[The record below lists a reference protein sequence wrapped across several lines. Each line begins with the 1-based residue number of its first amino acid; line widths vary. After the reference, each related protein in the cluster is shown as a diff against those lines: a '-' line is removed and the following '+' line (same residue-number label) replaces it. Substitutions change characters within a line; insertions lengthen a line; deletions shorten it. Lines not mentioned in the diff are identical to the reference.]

1 MKSVVYSRAQATSAH
16 DSSLVYRIISEK
28 QQLDSDQRGFYV
40 SFRSAT
46 RTALRGPAL
55 TFRDNPFAVGDNAA
69 MHYEPDA
76 LIIMQ
81 DGLISA
87 FGDYASL
94 RSTLDDTP
102 ITHYP
107 DGLIMSGFIDA
118 HVHYPQTQII
128 GSYGARLIDWLNTYT
143 FVAEQ
148 QFSDAAY
155 AQEVSRVFLAETLK
169 AGTTTAAV
177 YCTTHPESVDGFF
190 TAAQETGQRLIAGK
204 VLMDRNAPAALTD
217 TAQSGYD
224 DSEALINRWH
234 NNGRLMYAITPRF
247 APTSTPVQLEAAG
260 ALWSEHPG
268 VYMQTHTSENKE
280 ELAWVKNLY
289 PERLNY
295 IDVYAH
301 YGLTGPRA
309 IFGHAIHLTEPEW
322 QHLADT
328 DSSVIHCPTSNTF
341 LGSGFFNTKRACAP
355 EPPARALR
363 TGLATDVG
371 GGTSLSMLR
380 TMGEA
385 YKVGQFAGTSLSAPK
400 AFWLATAGS
409 AHALHLDDKVGRIAV
424 GMEADLQVLDLRSTS
439 LIDFRMR
446 YCKDIT
452 EALFIQM
459 TMADE
464 RATQAVYVGGD
475 LKYVRAD
482 QDSCAGA

>member
-1 MKSVVYSRAQATSAH
+1 M
-16 DSSLVYRIISEK
+16 
-28 QQLDSDQRGFYV
+28 
-40 SFRSAT
+40 SFQSPMRSAV
-46 RTALRGPAL
+46 RGPAI
-55 TFRDNPFAVGDNAA
+55 TFRDNPFVAGDNAA

-81 DGLISA
+81 DGRIIA

-94 RSTLDDTP
+94 RDTLTGTP
-102 ITHYP
+102 VTHYP
-107 DGLIMSGFIDA
+107 DALIMPGFIDA
-118 HVHYPQTQII
+118 HVHYPQMQVI
-128 GSYGARLIDWLNTYT
+128 GSYGAQLIDWLNTYT

-148 QFSDAAY
+148 QFADQSY
-155 AQEVSRVFLAETLK
+155 AENISRIFLHETLK

-177 YCTTHPESVDGFF
+177 YCTSHPESVDGFF

-224 DSEALINRWH
+224 DSKALIEKWH
-234 NNGRLMYAITPRF
+234 DKGRLMYAITPRF
-247 APTSTPVQLEAAG
+247 APTSTPAQLEAAG
-260 ALWSEHPG
+260 VLWSEHPG
-268 VYMQTHTSENKE
+268 VYMQTHTSENQE
-280 ELAWVKNLY
+280 ELAWVRKLY
-289 PERLNY
+289 PEHPNY
-295 IDVYAH
+295 VDVYAH

-309 IFGHAIHLTEPEW
+309 IFGHAVYLSEPEW
-322 QHLADT
+322 QHLAET

-341 LGSGFFNTKRACAP
+341 LGSGFFDAGRACAP
-355 EPPARALR
+355 KTPAQALR

-385 YKVGQFAGTSLSAPK
+385 YKVGQFSGTSLSAVK

-409 AHALHLDDKVGRIAV
+409 ARALHLEDKVGQIAV
-424 GMEADLQVLDLRSTS
+424 GMEADLQVLNLRSTP
-439 LIDFRMR
+439 LIEFRMR
-446 YCKDIT
+446 YCNTIT

-464 RATQAVYVGGD
+464 RATQAVYIGGD
-475 LKYVRAD
+475 LKYSQAD
-482 QDSCAGA
+482 APQTGAHNH